1 MKGKGQKKNPQIH
14 QSPKRVVSLVPSM
27 TESMFD
33 LGLGDYVVGI
43 TDYCRY
49 PQGKLNHL
57 ARVGGPKDARL
68 EDILALAPDLVIGNP
83 EENPQDVIEKLET
96 VGVRVWL
103 NFPKTVKQSQQVLW
117 RLLEIFPHKTGIAS
131 LQTLELTLD
140 WIVSSSDE
148 KNSLTYF
155 CPIWFEESEQSF
167 SWWMTFNHDTYC
179 EDLLNLFGCM
189 NVFSH
194 RTRRYPLEAD
204 LGLSSPEET
213 QLQDTRY
220 PRVTLHEILDSQPQL
235 ILLPD
240 EPFPFNE
247 EHREKYARIFAETPA
262 GRDNKIILLDGSLIT
277 WYGTRLAYALK
288 ELPTLLDSFR

>member
-1 MKGKGQKKNPQIH
+1 MKGKGQINIPQIP

-33 LGLGDYVVGI
+33 LGLGEYVVGI

-49 PQGKLNHL
+49 PQGRLNHL

-68 EDILALAPDLVIGNP
+68 EDILALNPDLVIGNQ
-83 EENPQDVIEKLET
+83 EENPKDLIKKLYVADVP
-96 VGVRVWL
+96 VWL
-103 NFPKTVKQSQQVLW
+103 TFPKTVIQSQEILW
-117 RLLEIFPHKTGIAS
+117 KLLEIFPHKTGMAS
-131 LQTLELTLD
+131 LQTIELTLD
-140 WIVSSSDE
+140 WILSSSDE

-155 CPIWFEESEQSF
+155 CPIWFEESEQPF

-179 EDLLNLFGCM
+179 EDLLNIFGCV

-194 RTRRYPLEAD
+194 RARRYPLEAD

-213 QLQDTRY
+213 QFRDTRY
-220 PRVTLHEILDSQPQL
+220 PRVTLPEILGAQPQL

-247 EHREKYARIFAETPA
+247 EHREKFARIFAETPA
-262 GRDNKIILLDGSLIT
+262 GRDSKIILLDGSLIT
-277 WYGTRLAYALK
+277 WYGTRLAYALRK
-288 ELPTLLDSFR
+288 LPPLLDSFR